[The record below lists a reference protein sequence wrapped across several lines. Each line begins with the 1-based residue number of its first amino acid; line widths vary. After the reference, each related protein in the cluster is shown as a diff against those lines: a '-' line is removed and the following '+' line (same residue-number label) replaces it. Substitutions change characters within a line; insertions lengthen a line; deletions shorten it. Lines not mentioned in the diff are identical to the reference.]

1 MSPAFRSQAMGGGR
15 TYVIVVEAPPG
26 ASAFAP
32 HVPPGLLDLAR
43 VAAIAAP
50 DVIPP
55 APVAPALHDPEGRRA
70 RHGLRFLHPRIVGES
85 AALVA
90 ALKRLDVAQGK
101 EGHVLLTGETG
112 TGKELFARAF
122 AEEGISA
129 GREFV
134 PVSCPNVVAT
144 LLESELFG
152 HERGAFSGAISATR
166 GLLGGGRS
174 LLPFLDEIGDVPR
187 ELQAK
192 LLRVAD
198 TGEFRT
204 VGGTK
209 LLKAD
214 VRIVAAT
221 SRDLER
227 AMTKGEFLSDLYY
240 RLAANP
246 IRIPALRERFE
257 DIPLLWRHF
266 LGASAPPLD
275 AATLAVIRGHT
286 WPGNL
291 REFSNTIAWAVH
303 AADGGPLGP
312 ALRAEIE
319 YRSRKPGA
327 ATSLSRDGFRE
338 RPDPE
343 KASLIRAELE
353 RNGGDQ
359 AAVRKALGYS
369 DEGFR
374 KLLIRVGLGRA
385 TRREA

>member
-1 MSPAFRSQAMGGGR
+1 MGGGR

-26 ASAFAP
+26 ASSFAP
-32 HVPPGLLDLAR
+32 HVPHALLGLAR

-70 RHGLRFLHPRIVGES
+70 RHGLRFLYRHIVGES
-85 AALVA
+85 SALIA
-90 ALKRLDVAQGK
+90 ALKRLDVALQKG
-101 EGHVLLTGETG
+101 GHVLLTGETG
-112 TGKELFARAF
+112 TGKEPSAHAF

-129 GREFV
+129 DREFV

-152 HERGAFSGAISATR
+152 HVKGAFSGAIRETC
-166 GLLGGGRS
+166 GLLESGRRTT
-174 LLPFLDEIGDVPR
+174 LVLDEIGVVPG
-187 ELQAK
+187 EVQPK
-192 LLRVAD
+192 LLRLAD
-198 TGEFRT
+198 TGEYRK

-221 SRDLER
+221 SRDLEA
-227 AMTKGEFLSDLYY
+227 AMAKGEFLADLYY

-246 IRIPALRERFE
+246 ICIPTLRERFE

-275 AATLAVIRGHT
+275 AATFAVIRGHS

-291 REFSNTIAWAVH
+291 REFGNTIAWAVH
-303 AADGGPLGP
+303 VADGGPLAP

-319 YRSRKPGA
+319 VRSRKSGSAP
-327 ATSLSRDGFRE
+327 SLCRDGFRE
-338 RPDPE
+338 RPNAE
-343 KASLIRAELE
+343 KASLIRAALE
-353 RNGGDQ
+353 RNGGDRL
-359 AAVRKALGYS
+359 AVRTALGYS
-369 DEGFR
+369 EEGFR
-374 KLLIRVGLGRA
+374 KLLLRLGMRGA
-385 TRREA
+385 QRRQA